1 MKIDY
6 NKKDFSSDEKRKI
19 LMETEKLKLEHP
31 NHIPLLVQIDSKII
45 SMEKYKYLF
54 SEDLNANSCVTILT
68 KKLLNLHPSDTLVMN
83 IVNLNGNLSI
93 PFESSSKLLKDLYNK
108 YKDPETNMLIIKINR
123 LTTYKWVKGLVSYY
137 LGY

>member
-31 NHIPLLVQIDSKII
+31 NHIPLLVKIDSKII